1 MENGTLLKGGYLMQ
15 AVRQGLRAL
24 SAFALAVGL
33 GAPAHA
39 TTLIRA
45 GLDDLVAGNRTIVVG
60 TVRSAHSYWNEE
72 HNFILTDVRFDV
84 EEVLKGDAK
93 ERHLTITILGGTVD
107 DLTTVIVGGADLVP
121 GKSYVL
127 FLDEGDLPGVR
138 NVRTVRDHSQGV
150 FEVVKARD
158 GLRAVSQ
165 ASRQPLHPDA
175 LGFVDVPGEAQGL
188 PLSSMIQSIREIA
201 ARQGKPG
208 EVK

>member
-45 GLDDLVAGNRTIVVG
+45 GLNDLVAGNRTIVVG
-60 TVRSAHSYWNEE
+60 TVRSSHSYWNEDR
-72 HNFILTDVRFDV
+72 NFILTDVRLTVQD
-84 EEVLKGDAK
+84 VLKGNPR
-93 ERHLTITILGGTVD
+93 ERDLTITILGGTVD

-127 FLDEGDLPGVR
+127 FLDRGDLPGIR
-138 NVRTVRDHSQGV
+138 NVRTVRAHSQGV
-150 FEVVKARD
+150 FEIVKARD

-188 PLSSMIQSIREIA
+188 PLSSMVQSIREIA
-201 ARQGKPG
+201 ARQGKLG

>member
-1 MENGTLLKGGYLMQ
+1 MR

-24 SAFALAVGL
+24 SAIALAVGL

-60 TVRSAHSYWNEE
+60 TVRSAHSYWNGE
-72 HNFILTDVRFDV
+72 HNFILTDVQLDV
-84 EEVLKGDAK
+84 AEVLKGDAK
-93 ERHLTITILGGTVD
+93 ERDLTITVLGGTVD
-107 DLTTVIVGGADLVP
+107 DLTTVIVGGAELVA

-127 FLDEGDLPGVR
+127 FLDRGDLPGVR
-138 NVRTVRDHSQGV
+138 NVRTVRAHSQGV
-150 FEVVKARD
+150 FEIVSARD

-165 ASRQPLHPDA
+165 ASHQPLHPDPS
-175 LGFVDVPGEAQGL
+175 GSVDVPGKAQGL

-201 ARQGKPG
+201 ARQGQR

>member
-1 MENGTLLKGGYLMQ
+1 MQ
-15 AVRQGLRAL
+15 AVQRGLRSFL
-24 SAFALAVGL
+24 AFTFAVGI
-33 GAPAHA
+33 AASAHA

-45 GLDDLVAGNRTIVVG
+45 GLDDLVADNGTIVLG
-60 TVRSAHSYWNEE
+60 AVRSAHSYWNEE
-72 HNFILTDVRFDV
+72 RTFILTDVQIAV
-84 EEVLKGDAK
+84 TNVLKGNAK
-93 ERHLTITILGGTVD
+93 ERDVTATVLGGTVD
-107 DLTTVIVGGADLVP
+107 DLTTLIVGGAELVP

-127 FLDEGDLPGVR
+127 FLDEGDLPGVKG
-138 NVRTVRDHSQGV
+138 VRTVRAHSQGV

-175 LGFVDVPGEAQGL
+175 LGFVEVPGGMEGL

-201 ARQGKPG
+201 NRQGARG

>member
-1 MENGTLLKGGYLMQ
+1 MQ

-39 TTLIRA
+39 TTLVRA
-45 GLDDLVAGNRTIVVG
+45 GLGDLVAGNRTIVVG
-60 TVRSAHSYWNEE
+60 TVRSARSYWNEE
-72 HNFILTDVRFDV
+72 HNFILTDVRLDV

-93 ERHLTITILGGTVD
+93 ERDLTITILGGTVD
-107 DLTTVIVGGADLVP
+107 DLTTVIVGGAELVA

-127 FLDEGDLPGVR
+127 FLDRGDLPGVR
-138 NVRTVRDHSQGV
+138 NARTVRAHSQGV
-150 FEVVKARD
+150 FEIVNTRD

-165 ASRQPLHPDA
+165 ASHQPLHPDA
-175 LGFVDVPGEAQGL
+175 LGSVDVPGKSQGL
-188 PLSSMIQSIREIA
+188 PLSSMVQSIREIA
-201 ARQGKPG
+201 ARQGQR

>member
-1 MENGTLLKGGYLMQ
+1 
-15 AVRQGLRAL
+15 
-24 SAFALAVGL
+24 FALAVGL

-60 TVRSAHSYWNEE
+60 TVRSVRSYWNEE
-72 HNFILTDVRFDV
+72 HSFILTDVRFDV
-84 EEVLKGDAK
+84 EEVLKGNGK
-93 ERHLTITILGGTVD
+93 ERDLTITVLGGTVD
-107 DLTTVIVGGADLVP
+107 DLTTVIVGGAELVS

-127 FLDEGDLPGVR
+127 FLDRSDLPGVKD
-138 NVRTVRDHSQGV
+138 VRTVRDHSQGV

-175 LGFVDVPGEAQGL
+175 LGFVDVPGK
-188 PLSSMIQSIREIA
+188 S
-201 ARQGKPG
+201 
-208 EVK
+208 